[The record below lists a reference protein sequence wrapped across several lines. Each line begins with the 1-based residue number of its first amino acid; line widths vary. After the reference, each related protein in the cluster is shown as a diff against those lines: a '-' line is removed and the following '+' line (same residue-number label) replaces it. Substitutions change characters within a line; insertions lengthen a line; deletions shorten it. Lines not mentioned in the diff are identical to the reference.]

1 MPKSTPESDYLKFMT
16 TLQSKIR
23 AEEIG
28 LQSWKGAKRVQI
40 APVKPSVNDLL
51 TGGEKLNKTQEL
63 QSKMLDEYLEKQ
75 KTPITRMVEE
85 PILDEYGAEQYDR
98 YGDVITRPIQKEFK
112 YHEVEPPELDDYVI
126 ELEEKQE
133 RPPRIERMFNVDTQD
148 FEEMEI
154 PQSPIVRRIRQR
166 IPVDELPNAD
176 QILKQRFF
184 NDLKAL
190 DEQIEIVTYNVTQG
204 DEVIR
209 QLQIERTQLKQETQ
223 ENLRKL
229 VEQYDKEVDE
239 IKLGPEKLRKARIR
253 ERKAITNSNRK
264 DLVRQLELELRASNQ
279 EINRIRTDIRNDTN
293 LLPRL
298 QREKDDIQ
306 MQYDNTIAG
315 INETMKQNKDK
326 LKAYQTQLQNMN
338 IGALNTARNI
348 DETDVEY
355 ADRLEAI
362 ANETVPTARNLEK
375 AIQKNKEELR
385 EKLSTVFRDKSM
397 IDNIV
402 NTLDRGDNILLEN
415 IAEPLY
421 QLNIQF
427 AGFKTAFEKRYGE
440 FNKDVKLS
448 TVIEEIARYLERRDL
463 NLSEELQL
471 TAVVNKL
478 KQNVNQPLAQ
488 GFESYE
494 FGQPQS
500 SSSTPRSTASEFGLF
515 GVPPSGVSES
525 TGYVED
531 PESGLILPSSMNVED
546 IPEGEIVSSKQG
558 TIYPI
563 PKPQSNPTIL
573 HYFNPSGGQAYLKVA
588 EIRKGSAKPEL
599 VVFISPTG
607 KEGSYRSTIFT
618 DSKKDGVLNLLESY
632 LGSKDYYGKYKIDLK
647 TGDAIIPLQKA
658 YKNDIL
664 DVFRNSH
671 INLSDPSGLQESYE
685 DGRKILRGLGLKMSD
700 NVESIPTII
709 NFGLVFLLLRKLYL
723 NNILS
728 IQNKHYKKVNGFNNV
743 KVSDT
748 FVEIIQ
754 DILNNKNYISKL
766 SQLSQNER
774 EIFDH
779 LLYIAGLHKQLNG
792 GSTADYNKLKKQLE
806 ILEGEI
812 SAGNNNIAL
821 KKQLFNLLQKMV
833 HFKMISSH
841 GAQQHFKQFEQYFK

>member
-28 LQSWKGAKRVQI
+28 LQSWKGSKRVQI

-51 TGGEKLNKTQEL
+51 TGGEKLNKTQQL

-85 PILDEYGAEQYDR
+85 PILDEYGAEQYDQ
-98 YGDVITRPIQKEFK
+98 YGDVITRQVPKEFK
-112 YHEVEPPELDDYVI
+112 YHEVEPPELDDYVV

-133 RPPRIERMFNVDTQD
+133 RPPRIQRMYNIDTQD

-154 PQSPIVRRIRQR
+154 PQSPIVRRVRQR
-166 IPVDELPNAD
+166 IPVEELPNAD

-190 DEQIEIVTYNVTQG
+190 DEQIQMVSYNVTQG

-209 QLQIERTQLKQETQ
+209 QLGRERTELKQETQ
-223 ENLRKL
+223 EMLRRL

-239 IKLGPEKLRKARIR
+239 IKLGPLKGRKALIR
-253 ERKAITNSNRK
+253 ERKAISNANRE
-264 DLVRQLELELRASNQ
+264 DIVRQLEAELRANSE
-279 EINRIRTDIRNDTN
+279 EINRMRTAIRNDTDM
-293 LLPRL
+293 LPRL

-315 INETMKQNKDK
+315 LNDIMKQNKDK
-326 LKAYQTQLQNMN
+326 LKAYQQQLLNMN
-338 IGALNTARNI
+338 IGGLSTARNI

-355 ADRLEAI
+355 AERLEAI

-402 NTLDRGDNILLEN
+402 NTLDRDDNILLEN

-448 TVIEEIARYLERRDL
+448 TVIEEIARYLERREL
-463 NLSEELQL
+463 QLSEELQL
-471 TAVVNKL
+471 IPIVNKL
-478 KQNVNQPLAQ
+478 KENVNQPLAQ
-488 GFESYE
+488 GFESYGFE
-494 FGQPQS
+494 QSPLSTS
-500 SSSTPRSTASEFGLF
+500 SSIPEDS
-515 GVPPSGVSES
+515 PPSYSLLNPTS
-525 TGYVED
+525 SSYVQD
-531 PESGLILPSSMNVED
+531 PDTGLILPSSMEAQE
-546 IPEGEIVSSKQG
+546 EGSQVFSSA
-558 TIYPI
+558 
-563 PKPQSNPTIL
+563 TIL
-573 HYFNPSGGQAYLKVA
+573 PEPLPSAYDVRVLRFVNPPEEDGDPPRIAYLKIAMVKKKNGPPV
-588 EIRKGSAKPEL
+588 EVPFISTTGKKGSFREVNYGLSSENGLIPILSRILGTSNFVGFDEKKGGLKKLIEEIGLQRDDGYLEQIA
-599 VVFISPTG
+599 
-607 KEGSYRSTIFT
+607 
-618 DSKKDGVLNLLESY
+618 DSK
-632 LGSKDYYGKYKIDLK
+632 
-647 TGDAIIPLQKA
+647 
-658 YKNDIL
+658 
-664 DVFRNSH
+664 
-671 INLSDPSGLQESYE
+671 
-685 DGRKILRGLGLKMSD
+685 GRPIMKGLGLKMSD
-700 NVESIPTII
+700 KVETIPTII

-728 IQNKHYKKVNGFNNV
+728 IQNNHYKKINGFNNV

-754 DILNNKNYISKL
+754 DILNDKNYISKL

-821 KKQLFNLLQKMV
+821 KKQLFNLLQKMA
-833 HFKMISSH
+833 HYKMISSH